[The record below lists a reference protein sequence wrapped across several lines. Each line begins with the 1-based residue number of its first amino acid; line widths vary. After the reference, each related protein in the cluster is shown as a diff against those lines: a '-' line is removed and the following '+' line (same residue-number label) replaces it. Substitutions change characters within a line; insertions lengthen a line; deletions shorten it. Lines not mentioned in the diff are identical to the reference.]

1 MKSHNLYVSQNII
14 RVIKSQRMR
23 WARHVACIEEMKNS
37 YETVVRKP
45 ERRDHLTDL
54 GEDGRI
60 ILKWILGE

>member
-45 ERRDHLTDL
+45 ERRDQLTDL